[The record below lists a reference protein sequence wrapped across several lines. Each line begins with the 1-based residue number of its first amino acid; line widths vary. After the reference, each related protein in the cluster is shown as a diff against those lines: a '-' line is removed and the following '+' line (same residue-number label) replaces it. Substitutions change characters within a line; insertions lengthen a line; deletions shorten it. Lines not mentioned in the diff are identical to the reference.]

1 MKFSLP
7 LPFCSIQA
15 LSKLADDYS
24 YWGGQSALVLKKSF
38 WQFLIVYHCFIGG
51 TYPWKSSSFFL
62 YWYNSIWN
70 ILISKILEGHCK
82 LNIFRC
88 NHLFNCFRL
97 QPLFE
102 KITGTPFKPLGVV
115 HWITKNFNLITSF
128 VILFYALPLFIS
140 KIYSYIF
147 F

>member
-15 LSKLADDYS
+15 LSKLADAYS
-24 YWGGQSALVLKKSF
+24 YWGRQSALVLKKSF
-38 WQFLIVYHCFIGG
+38 WQFLSLLHWRNISLKILIF
-51 TYPWKSSSFFL
+51 FFL

-102 KITGTPFKPLGVV
+102 KITGAPFKPLGVV

-140 KIYSYIF
+140 EIYSYIF